1 MYKMVMT
8 INRKTLVNIVLNSY
22 FWQFDAIFDH
32 FEVIFGQTEVKLDKK
47 KVIYLLVVNH
57 GLNLLGVS
65 ERLTTSFVVYS
76 KLLNKRQINII
87 NYFNNCNIF

>member
-32 FEVIFGQTEVKLDKK
+32 FEVIFGQTEFKLDKK
-47 KVIYLLVVNH
+47 KVIYLLVV
-57 GLNLLGVS
+57 V
-65 ERLTTSFVVYS
+65 TFWVYL
-76 KLLNKRQINII
+76 KD
-87 NYFNNCNIF
+87 

>member
-1 MYKMVMT
+1 MT

-47 KVIYLLVVNH
+47 SNLFI
-57 GLNLLGVS
+57 GGFNLLGVS
-65 ERLTTSFVVYS
+65 ERLTKNFVVYS
-76 KLLNKRQINII
+76 KVPNKRQINII
-87 NYFNNCNIF
+87 DYFNNCNIF